1 MTTIRLPARCDRT
14 AVQAILADLAA
25 AIGPHRLEIDAT
37 QVEQAG
43 QALLQLLV
51 SARYSGGG
59 ASISPSEPLRQAA
72 RLAGLEQELFGEVQ
86 A

>member
-1 MTTIRLPARCDRT
+1 MTTVRLPARCDRV
-14 AVQAILADLAA
+14 AVQTILADLAA
-25 AIGPHRLEIDAT
+25 AVGPQPIEIDAS

-59 ASISPSEPLRQAA
+59 AKIAASDQLRQAA
-72 RLAGLEQELFGEVQ
+72 VLAGLENELFGEVQ